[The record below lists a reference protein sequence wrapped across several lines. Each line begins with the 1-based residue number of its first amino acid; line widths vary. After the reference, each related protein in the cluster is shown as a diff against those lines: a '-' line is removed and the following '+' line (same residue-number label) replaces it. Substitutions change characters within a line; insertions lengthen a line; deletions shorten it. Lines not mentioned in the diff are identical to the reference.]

1 MDHPFSL
8 LAAAAWPDPAT
19 GGLVQFAADVFAWL
33 VSHLT
38 AAALTV
44 LSWLP
49 ALWMRVAAPLALV
62 ALAVWWVRHMNRPA
76 KLGRP
81 PRRRLTRPV
90 DQRQSDGER

>member
-1 MDHPFSL
+1 MADLFSPYVL
-8 LAAAAWPDPAT
+8 AAWPHPAT
-19 GGLVQFAADVFAWL
+19 GDLLPGLATVVAWL
-33 VSHLT
+33 VSHVT

-62 ALAVWWVRHMNRPA
+62 ALAVWWVRHVNRPA